1 MTSTRPRRSRRARV
15 PKRVPGPMSSPQRA
29 RTSPR
34 RAAGM
39 RGPWP
44 RIVRICCAGRAK
56 RPRLSSGELMPVT
69 LFEVRASDLG
79 AARSVDD
86 DGHGGGTSCAL
97 VPRLAVADAVG
108 VGGEAGPDLV
118 DGVDVVGARAGRV
131 LVVAI
136 GVAGAAGGL
145 VDVRAIGRVRCEARD
160 VDRDEG
166 PAVRRADHLSMAG
179 DAHAGTGGEGVEVS
193 ARHLRR
199 ASGRRPGERGSENE
213 DASAGEDLAPG
224 EGATHGVSPCIT
236 WVAISTH
243 DI

>member
-44 RIVRICCAGRAK
+44 RMVRMCWAGRAK

-69 LFEVRASDLG
+69 LLEVRASDLG

-86 DGHGGGTSCAL
+86 DGQGGGTSCAL
-97 VPRLAVADAVG
+97 VPRLAVADAV
-108 VGGEAGPDLV
+108 
-118 DGVDVVGARAGRV
+118 
-131 LVVAI
+131 

-166 PAVRRADHLSMAG
+166 PAVRRADHLSMAV

-193 ARHLRR
+193 ARPLRR

-213 DASAGEDLAPG
+213 NASTREDLAPG
-224 EGATHGVSPCIT
+224 EGATHGVSPCMT
-236 WVAISTH
+236 WAAISTH